1 MDDQHLCV
9 LVLPLYAPRRSAFA
23 IQTLVARKH
32 PAYLYTF
39 PLHARRAVLDTMLA
53 EQAVADLAFHPAFR
67 ALAAGKAF
75 WTELGRALQHFD
87 APTVAATCEVVA
99 DTLHARR
106 ITARAAA
113 TLVRDWRLGR
123 LGTS

>member
-1 MDDQHLCV
+1 M
-9 LVLPLYAPRRSAFA
+9 
-23 IQTLVARKH
+23 QTLVARKH

-53 EQAVADLAFHPAFR
+53 EQAVAALAFHPAYC
-67 ALAAGKAF
+67 ALPAGRTF
-75 WTELGRALQHFD
+75 WMELGRALQHHD

-99 DTLHARR
+99 DTLHAGR
-106 ITARAAA
+106 ITTRAAA

-123 LGTS
+123 LGAS